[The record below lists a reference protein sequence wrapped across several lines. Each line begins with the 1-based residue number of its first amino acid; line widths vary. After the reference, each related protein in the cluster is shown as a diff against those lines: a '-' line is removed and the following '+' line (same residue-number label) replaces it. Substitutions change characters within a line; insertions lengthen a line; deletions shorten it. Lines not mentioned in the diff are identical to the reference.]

1 MAARKVEGNILAHIQ
16 SGGSLFEKLKNL
28 EERAG
33 PSSSHN
39 PPAGGA
45 NEGTSCC

>member
-1 MAARKVEGNILAHIQ
+1 MQDDASMAARKVEGNILAHIQ

-33 PSSSHN
+33 QSQAVSWW
-39 PPAGGA
+39 GD
-45 NEGTSCC
+45 